1 MIKKHLFLI
10 LVVLTVIF
18 FLLSI
23 RFGAVEMSIGEI
35 FSALKKWITAEGGY
49 TLNER
54 ILLDIRLPRAI
65 LTLLVGASLAV
76 GGVLMQGLFLN
87 PIVEPGLIGTSS
99 GAAFGASLYFV
110 FGAVFTYHFGEWTL
124 PVMACIG
131 AIIATFLV
139 FFLSESKHKGKTNIT
154 QLLLTGIAV
163 NAIFLSG
170 IGFLSY
176 LARDPQARSIT
187 FWSLGSMSG
196 SNWHAVI
203 IVGLST
209 ILCILIAMRFAKQ
222 LNTLLLGTIEAHHLG
237 INVKRLKLKILFLNV
252 VLVAVATSFIG
263 IIGFVGLIVP
273 HLMRLLKGSDN
284 RNLIIGSAIMGG
296 LLLSI
301 ADLLARLLLAPAELP
316 IGIVTTIVGAPIFI
330 YLLRKNQYHF

>member
-1 MIKKHLFLI
+1 
-10 LVVLTVIF
+10 
-18 FLLSI
+18 
-23 RFGAVEMSIGEI
+23 
-35 FSALKKWITAEGGY
+35 
-49 TLNER
+49 
-54 ILLDIRLPRAI
+54 
-65 LTLLVGASLAV
+65 
-76 GGVLMQGLFLN
+76 
-87 PIVEPGLIGTSS
+87 
-99 GAAFGASLYFV
+99 
-110 FGAVFTYHFGEWTL
+110 
-124 PVMACIG
+124 MACIG

-301 ADLLARLLLAPAELP
+301 ADLLARLLLAPAEL
-316 IGIVTTIVGAPIFI
+316 
-330 YLLRKNQYHF
+330 

>member
-110 FGAVFTYHFGEWTL
+110 
-124 PVMACIG
+124 
-131 AIIATFLV
+131 
-139 FFLSESKHKGKTNIT
+139 
-154 QLLLTGIAV
+154 
-163 NAIFLSG
+163 
-170 IGFLSY
+170 
-176 LARDPQARSIT
+176 LALYSP
-187 FWSLGSMSG
+187 
-196 SNWHAVI
+196 
-203 IVGLST
+203 T
-209 ILCILIAMRFAKQ
+209 ILENGPCQ
-222 LNTLLLGTIEAHHLG
+222 
-237 INVKRLKLKILFLNV
+237 
-252 VLVAVATSFIG
+252 
-263 IIGFVGLIVP
+263 
-273 HLMRLLKGSDN
+273 
-284 RNLIIGSAIMGG
+284 
-296 LLLSI
+296 
-301 ADLLARLLLAPAELP
+301 
-316 IGIVTTIVGAPIFI
+316 
-330 YLLRKNQYHF
+330 